1 MLRRKILVAVVLL
14 FCCVGW
20 MLAGR
25 SQASVKPIQNIDQAL
40 AAVPLPKLS
49 AAEALDIANKL
60 RHSRAPF
67 DISTI
72 VSIDWCKSSDFRPR
86 YVDGADLVGLDND
99 VRMHGLSPIS
109 NHQTGLRLRTSAPSL
124 SFVFMTMVR
133 QPSSPGFALDGSAI
147 YQQLTRCEN

>member
-1 MLRRKILVAVVLL
+1 MLRGKILVAAVLL

-40 AAVPLPKLS
+40 AAVPRPNLS

-60 RHSRAPF
+60 RHRAPS

-72 VSIDWCKSSDFRPR
+72 VAIDWCKSSDFRPR

-99 VRMHGLSPIS
+99 AYAWFVTYIEPPNGPAPAHVRSVAIVRVYNDGQAALIA
-109 NHQTGLRLRTSAPSL
+109 RIRT
-124 SFVFMTMVR
+124 
-133 QPSSPGFALDGSAI
+133 
-147 YQQLTRCEN
+147 

>member
-99 VRMHGLSPIS
+99 AYAWFVTYIEPPNGPAPAHVRSVVIVRVYDDGQAAFIA
-109 NHQTGLRLRTSAPSL
+109 RIRT
-124 SFVFMTMVR
+124 
-133 QPSSPGFALDGSAI
+133 
-147 YQQLTRCEN
+147 